1 MTRLA
6 LPFAAVYVSIA
17 LGMFLLMRD
26 RGYHPTDDGF
36 MLAFSWR
43 ITQGEVPYRDFI
55 FERPPLT
62 PYLHAV
68 WLALPDGWQIQ
79 AGRLAFY
86 LELSAA
92 SLFPTLWAVSRGLR
106 ATMPTLAIAAGT
118 LLIALHN
125 FPPMPWPTVDGVF
138 FASAGVASFLAWRD
152 GRRARWLVL
161 SLVALTLASLAKQTF
176 APLPVVAGA
185 YGAVVGFR
193 ERDLRTVAAAALPPA
208 VIGGAFL
215 LALVAAGALEQ
226 FLQQLWQPTQI
237 RPTATN
243 PWSGDMVATGLKP
256 YLVALTPGIALLLGL
271 VGFVFVWRERSRRA
285 ARFIMPILVIL
296 LVLAAVLMP
305 ADPYESG
312 FVIFYGVAVIALAE
326 AVRTRARGVDVPIL
340 AYALVLLTGWC
351 ASLSFAYQSPIL
363 AVGMAGPLVATT
375 LDGQTGRFASGV
387 AAAGLLVVMCV
398 SVLINVELPYRDV
411 PREEQTADL
420 YDIYPR
426 FGHLYTNEV
435 NAQRHRELRDLSQ
448 RYAFATGRNFV
459 VFSAFPLAHFLT
471 RTNNPVSADWLEPQ
485 EFLGNDARLQRELET
500 SGAVMIV
507 QRQKGAT
514 VGQGSPPL
522 SCADTAASAP
532 AFAQDSLAR
541 ASLVAETEYFCV
553 YTP

>member
-1 MTRLA
+1 MNRRA
-6 LPFAAVYVSIA
+6 LPFAALYVSIA

-26 RGYHPTDDGF
+26 RGYNPTDDGF
-36 MLAFSWR
+36 ILAYSWC

-86 LELSAA
+86 LEFAAA

-161 SLVALTLASLAKQTF
+161 SLVALTLASLAKQSF
-176 APLPVVAGA
+176 APLMVVVGA

-208 VIGGAFL
+208 VLGGVFL
-215 LALVAAGALEQ
+215 LALVAAGALEP
-226 FLQQLWQPTQI
+226 FVQQLSEPTQM

-243 PWSGDMVATGLKP
+243 PWSGDMVAIGVKP
-256 YLVALTPGIALLLGL
+256 YLVALTPGIAPLLGL
-271 VGFVFVWRERSRRA
+271 VGIVFVQRERSRRA
-285 ARFIMPILVIL
+285 ARFIMPIMVSL
-296 LVLAAVLMP
+296 LVLAEVLMP
-305 ADPYESG
+305 EDPLSSG

-326 AVRTRARGVDVPIL
+326 AMRMRARGVDAPIL
-340 AYALVLLTGWC
+340 AYVLVLLTGWC

-363 AVGMAGPLVATT
+363 AVGLAGPLVAMT
-375 LDGQTGRFASGV
+375 LDGQTGRFANGI
-387 AAAGLLVVMCV
+387 AAAGLLVVMGM
-398 SVLINVELPYRDV
+398 SVLLNVEMPYRDV
-411 PREEQTADL
+411 ARAEQTADL

-435 NAQRHRELRDLSQ
+435 NVQRHRELRDLSE

-459 VFSAFPLAHFLT
+459 IFSAFPLAHFLT
-471 RTNNPVSADWLEPQ
+471 QTNNPLSSDWLVPQ
-485 EFLGNDARLQRELET
+485 EYLGNDARLQRELET

-507 QRQKGAT
+507 QRQHGGT
-514 VGQGSPPL
+514 VGRGRPPL
-522 SCADTAASAP
+522 SCADAAATAP

-541 ASLVAETEYFCV
+541 ASLAAETEYFCV